1 MLYDET
7 PNYTKLI
14 FMLKKII
21 LNMNKLPGG
30 KYLENQPPIAS
41 IEDIDEQTLIT
52 EGDPDVNQPNK
63 SKIKHKPIKF

>member
-30 KYLENQPPIAS
+30 KFLENHP
-41 IEDIDEQTLIT
+41 
-52 EGDPDVNQPNK
+52 
-63 SKIKHKPIKF
+63 

>member
-7 PNYTKLI
+7 PNYTKLK

-30 KYLENQPPIAS
+30 KFLENHP
-41 IEDIDEQTLIT
+41 
-52 EGDPDVNQPNK
+52 
-63 SKIKHKPIKF
+63 